1 MRKVKKGDRVRVIA
15 GNDQGKEGKVL
26 TIYPNE
32 DRIIVDNINI
42 ITKHQRAT
50 QTMREP
56 GIVKR
61 PGKIHISNVLVI
73 CPECNVSTRIGFV
86 FEEGEKMRKCKQ
98 CGEIFK

>member
-26 TIYPNE
+26 TIYPKE

-56 GIVKR
+56 GIINR

-73 CPECNVSTRIGFV
+73 CPECDVPARVGFV
-86 FEEGEKMRKCKQ
+86 SMEGEKMRQCKQ
-98 CGEIFK
+98 CGELFR